1 MKTLTPPTPRSLLAA
16 AAVLSFV
23 ALTGCQTVNTAQ
35 RKNPQS
41 VRDYVDDERIITDAS
56 LANTAQIVSIN
67 EARLAN
73 GRLKVQAQIRNND
86 NSKHTIHYRFEW
98 IDSHGIVQDS
108 ITSVWKSINMQ
119 GGQQQSIAA
128 TATDPDVV
136 DFRLEL
142 IERKPF
148 NILKNQ

>member
-1 MKTLTPPTPRSLLAA
+1 MNTPLRLLTTAA
-16 AAVLSFV
+16 ALSCFI
-23 ALTGCQTVNTAQ
+23 AATGCQTVNTAQ
-35 RKNPQS
+35 RQDPIG
-41 VRDYVDDERIITDAS
+41 VRDYVDDDRIVTDES
-56 LANTAQIVSIN
+56 LAKTAQIVSIN

-73 GRLKVQAQIRNND
+73 GRLKVQAQIQNRD

-98 IDSHGIVQDS
+98 IDSHGMVQDS
-108 ITSVWKSINMQ
+108 ITSHWKSINLQ
-119 GGQQQSIAA
+119 GGQLRSIAA

>member
-1 MKTLTPPTPRSLLAA
+1 MKHHLLLSA
-16 AAVLSFV
+16 AAVLGFV

-35 RKNPQS
+35 RQDPIS
-41 VRDYVDDERIITDAS
+41 APDYVEDQRIITDKS
-56 LANTAQIVSIN
+56 LAKTAQVVSLN

-86 NSKHTIHYRFEW
+86 NSKHTVHYRFEW
-98 IDSHGIVQDS
+98 IDSHGIVQPS
-108 ITSVWKSINMQ
+108 VTSNWKSINLQ
-119 GGQQQSIAA
+119 GGQTSSVAA

-142 IERKPF
+142 IERKGF

>member
-1 MKTLTPPTPRSLLAA
+1 MNMPLRLLVAA
-16 AAVLSFV
+16 AALSSLI

-35 RKNPQS
+35 RKDPIGMP
-41 VRDYVDDERIITDAS
+41 DYIDDERIVTDKS
-56 LANTAQIVSIN
+56 LAKTAQIVSIN

-73 GRLKVQAQIRNND
+73 GRLKIQAQIQNND

-98 IDSHGIVQDS
+98 IDGHGMVQDS
-108 ITSVWKSINMQ
+108 VTSSWKSINLQ
-119 GGQQQSIAA
+119 GGQMQSIAA